1 MKQTN
6 KLLLLTAALTMGLGT
21 SAAFAQDFDDFGGF
35 DDSFGD
41 DTSASSLTSGSKLEV
56 SGSASLDLRA
66 YVDSSDKDDS
76 TSDDSDSAAEKIE
89 MEATPSATVDLSY
102 SGNKSDMELSLCVD
116 ADRIQAHP
124 EDVIDELLL
133 RGRFGDY
140 FTLEAGKMKLVW
152 GKGDKLHVLDNFNA
166 DDYTDF
172 IIPDYLD
179 RRISTPMVRGLV
191 SLPFA
196 NLNIEGVYTPFLP
209 VDRFA
214 TSGRWTPA
222 QVTALTSGVTNAA
235 TTKVAAAFTDYTSA
249 TATVGGAGSAYEI
262 SKESAAKAKAALESA
277 SAAFDRA
284 NSIYTDVNTKYQTLQ
299 KGYEAYQAA
308 MADSTKGML
317 LKAKGVSDSLTF
329 ESFCAECATFQGYA
343 SYLSSLSGAQALTA
357 ISYEQFAQSNNNP
370 KDQNVSSATLESLRK
385 GYSEASAAYY
395 AATAAK
401 ETAQATYDSY
411 TEAEAKAL
419 LAYNLAKA
427 NAKSAGEA
435 YMLALT
441 YANSLSADPSV
452 IYPDLWSLKYG
463 QFGGRATWTL
473 GMVDMG
479 ISYYN
484 GWYKQPSFNA
494 SKLDSFISTYLA
506 NGSVDDKDK
515 FLAYDKKQTF
525 GLEASSI
532 IWHFNVRG
540 EFAYNLTDDT
550 DGTDPWVHNNSI
562 AWLGGFDIDLP
573 FWNANLNVQETGT
586 FILHGSDCDTN
597 LDSGLLDVD
606 YAANGYSNNKLV
618 CNFTT
623 SFMNDKIAPEVTVLY
638 GFENKDLVV
647 MPKLSFKA
655 DQNLTLAA
663 SGMYIWCGNDNSEF
677 KSWEKNSFVN
687 LSAEYK
693 F

>member
-1 MKQTN
+1 
-6 KLLLLTAALTMGLGT
+6 
-21 SAAFAQDFDDFGGF
+21 
-35 DDSFGD
+35 
-41 DTSASSLTSGSKLEV
+41 
-56 SGSASLDLRA
+56 
-66 YVDSSDKDDS
+66 
-76 TSDDSDSAAEKIE
+76 
-89 MEATPSATVDLSY
+89 
-102 SGNKSDMELSLCVD
+102 
-116 ADRIQAHP
+116 
-124 EDVIDELLL
+124 
-133 RGRFGDY
+133 
-140 FTLEAGKMKLVW
+140 
-152 GKGDKLHVLDNFNA
+152 
-166 DDYTDF
+166 
-172 IIPDYLD
+172 
-179 RRISTPMVRGLV
+179 MVRGLV

-222 QVTALTSGVTNAA
+222 QVSSLTSLVTVDA
-235 TTKVAAAFTDYTSA
+235 TSYVADSFTRYTTA
-249 TATVGGAGSAYEI
+249 TATAGTLSALYAEYAAAETAYNTAIKAAAQQYATLAVPGYSSMTDEQKAAVIENII
-262 SKESAAKAKAALESA
+262 SNNTSALESA
-277 SAAFDRA
+277 LEAA
-284 NSIYTDVNTKYQTLQ
+284 N
-299 KGYEAYQAA
+299 KGYYKVNLAETKGAYQAA
-308 MADSTKGML
+308 CEEAGFD
-317 LKAKGVSDSLTF
+317 A
-329 ESFCAECATFQGYA
+329 ES
-343 SYLSSLSGAQALTA
+343 
-357 ISYEQFAQSNNNP
+357 I
-370 KDQNVSSATLESLRK
+370 KDELE
-385 GYSEASAAYY
+385 
-395 AATAAK
+395 
-401 ETAQATYDSY
+401 
-411 TEAEAKAL
+411 
-419 LAYNLAKA
+419 
-427 NAKSAGEA
+427 SAGEA
-435 YMLALT
+435 YLYALT
-441 YANSLSADPSV
+441 YASTLSSDPSV

-494 SKLDSFISTYLA
+494 SKVDSFIASYLT
-506 NGSVDDKDK
+506 NGQASDEDK

-663 SGMYIWCGNDNSEF
+663 SGMYIWCGDDNSEF
-677 KSWEKNSFVN
+677 KSWENNSFVN

>member
-21 SAAFAQDFDDFGGF
+21 GAAFAQDFGDFGGF

-66 YVDSSDKDDS
+66 YVDPSSD
-76 TSDDSDSAAEKIE
+76 DDSDSAADKIE

-102 SGNKSDMELSLCVD
+102 SGNKSDMELSLCLD
-116 ADRIQAHP
+116 ADRIQNHP

-140 FTLEAGKMKLVW
+140 LTLEAGKMKLVW

-166 DDYTDF
+166 DDYSDF

-222 QVTALTSGVTNAA
+222 QVSSLSSLVTATATSYVAESFTRYTTATATAGTLTALNADYLAAQEAYSTAYDETYQSALAAGKLQAATALTQQGVTALYG
-235 TTKVAAAFTDYTSA
+235 AAAWDAMDEATKTAAIQKTLTENA
-249 TATVGGAGSAYEI
+249 TAIEAGVAEKLNQETIDGLLRANGYGYYLDNLTVSKEEYEAACKEAGFDAESVKTELEAAGSAYM
-262 SKESAAKAKAALESA
+262 
-277 SAAFDRA
+277 
-284 NSIYTDVNTKYQTLQ
+284 Y
-299 KGYEAYQAA
+299 
-308 MADSTKGML
+308 
-317 LKAKGVSDSLTF
+317 
-329 ESFCAECATFQGYA
+329 
-343 SYLSSLSGAQALTA
+343 
-357 ISYEQFAQSNNNP
+357 
-370 KDQNVSSATLESLRK
+370 
-385 GYSEASAAYY
+385 
-395 AATAAK
+395 
-401 ETAQATYDSY
+401 
-411 TEAEAKAL
+411 
-419 LAYNLAKA
+419 
-427 NAKSAGEA
+427 
-435 YMLALT
+435 ALT

-452 IYPDLWSLKYG
+452 IYPELWSLKYG

-550 DGTDPWVHNNSI
+550 DGSDPWVHNNSI

-586 FILHGSDCDTN
+586 YILHGSDCDTN

-606 YAANGYSNNKLV
+606 YAANGYSNNKVV
-618 CNFTT
+618 CNFTA
-623 SFMNDKIAPEVTVLY
+623 SFMNDKIAPEVTVMY
-638 GFENKDLVV
+638 GIENKDLVV
-647 MPKLSFKA
+647 MPKLSYKA

-663 SGMYIWCGNDNSEF
+663 SGMYIWCGDDNSEF